1 MLTLWLSH
9 INFIFDH
16 TTLKI
21 HESDDMTIKS
31 DLYDNELL
39 YLASD
44 LGKRLLPAFETATGI
59 PYGTVNLRHGVPSGE
74 TEVASTA
81 GAGSLLLEFEVLS
94 SLLGDV
100 RFGDAAFTAAQSL
113 YSRRSYLGLL
123 GKHIHTG
130 NGQWHESTSGIG
142 SNADSFYEYLLKG
155 HLLFHRQGLYAMF
168 TDTYE
173 AVKRHVQVGDWFTEV
188 DMFSGK
194 SRRNRVENLQAFWP
208 GMESIVGA
216 CNSAARLLNSFYAV
230 WQDIGFLPE
239 EFDQALWLN
248 NQVINNSWYP
258 LRPELIES
266 TYLQYRSTGDR
277 SWLTAGAR
285 FLDTLEAKT
294 WTKCGYASVSN
305 IGTMQLANSMPSY
318 FLSET
323 CKYLYLLFDDDNFVH
338 DRAYVFSTEAHPFDP
353 MQLPVRS
360 IAPALEDSMMGKE
373 GIPVATH
380 TQTLLSV
387 KCPKTLWWDC
397 GSVAYDADYIKHQQ
411 SRRTYTTEE
420 EQAIA
425 EQLAIRQSIISSNSA
440 NLASLLRSLYLDAE
454 EISHDLATVKRRE
467 NTCYDDQAR
476 QQGLPD
482 MPLAT
487 QGQTKIASQKVSM
500 DGGVL
505 GLFDVTIYTDGFTV
519 YSREQKDTIEVT
531 NVGESFVFA
540 SYISGD
546 PGSLSKTF
554 IGEETGKVVT
564 CSISLVDANGDR
576 IEGDIDRSCSIS
588 TFGPTK
594 FPLSP
599 IIADLYIPEESNSR
613 VCKPLR
619 KIQERKATKGS
630 ESSWWR
636 HWPSSIMLPSLSN
649 IAQSKVL
656 QDGTVGVIEKSIVDV
671 AGKIVLARRGNCL
684 FEEKTNLAQTAGAS
698 AIIIANF
705 EVRSLMRQA
714 SLPIHK
720 ILNP

>member
-1 MLTLWLSH
+1 M
-9 INFIFDH
+9 
-16 TTLKI
+16 
-21 HESDDMTIKS
+21 
-31 DLYDNELL
+31 
-39 YLASD
+39 
-44 LGKRLLPAFETATGI
+44 TATGI
-59 PYGTVNLRHGVPSGE
+59 PYGTVNLRHGVPLGE

-130 NGQWHESTSGIG
+130 TGQWHESTSGIG

-155 HLLFHRQGLYAMF
+155 HLLFHRRGLYAMF
-168 TDTYE
+168 TETYE
-173 AVKRHVQVGDWFTEV
+173 AVKKHVQVGDWFTEV

-208 GMESIVGA
+208 GMESIVGL

-248 NQVINNSWYP
+248 NHVINNSWYP

-285 FLDTLEAKT
+285 FLDTLEART

-305 IGTMQLANSMPSY
+305 IGTMQLSDNMPSY

-360 IAPALEDSMMGKE
+360 IAPVREDSMVGKE
-373 GIPVATH
+373 GAPVAKH
-380 TQTLLSV
+380 IHNLLSV

-397 GSVAYDADYIKHQQ
+397 GSVAYDADYMKYQQ
-411 SRRTYTTEE
+411 SKRTYTIEE
-420 EQAIA
+420 EEAIA
-425 EQLAIRQSIISSNSA
+425 GQLAIRQSVTSLNSAHLAHLLQSRYIDAEKSSN
-440 NLASLLRSLYLDAE
+440 
-454 EISHDLATVKRRE
+454 DLATIKRRD
-467 NTCYDDQAR
+467 NTCYDDQFR
-476 QQGLPD
+476 QQGQPD
-482 MPLAT
+482 KALAT

-505 GLFDVTIYTDGFTV
+505 GFFDVTIYTDGFTV
-519 YSREQKDTIEVT
+519 YSQEQKDTLEVT
-531 NVGESFVFA
+531 NVGESFVFG
-540 SYISGD
+540 SYTNGD
-546 PGSLSKTF
+546 PGSLSKTV

-576 IEGDIDRSCSIS
+576 MEGDFDRSCSIS

-599 IIADLYIPEESNSR
+599 IIAELYIPEESNSR
-613 VCKPLR
+613 VCKPIR
-619 KIQERKATKGS
+619 KVRKSKETKGS

-636 HWPSSIMLPSLSN
+636 HWPASIRLPSLSN
-649 IAQSKVL
+649 LAQSNVL
-656 QDGTVGVIEKSIVDV
+656 QDRSVGVTEKAIVDV
-671 AGKIVLARRGNCL
+671 EGKIVLARRGNCL
-684 FEEKTNLAQTAGAS
+684 FEEKTFLAQTAGAS

-705 EVRSLMRQA
+705 EVRTPIRQ
-714 SLPIHK
+714 LYYLYITF
-720 ILNP
+720 